1 LAFPRAGFPS
11 FSPAKPQKLF
21 SQKLLLS
28 RKQDQEVEV
37 LENKEMAAK
46 HMLLGAILE
55 RTGEASFMELAR
67 AYEIISRAP
76 INRNPILSPG
86 QNIFSG
92 TIVQISV
99 PARSLPEIQITK
111 DKEVI
116 AIGERALAP
125 LPAAQ
130 VTNLFSRMRGEQNE
144 QICLPSGPEE
154 SDSGSLSAGNR
165 SSRRNQWLKNRKLEM
180 IRRRPWLCQ
189 LSFRRIF
196 LFTSFFFLGRS
207 PRAGTYF
214 SSFAFFSFHS
224 QSPFLAEHPTME
236 ILPWLRQSFS
246 DVSSAP
252 APRFPLSSGPKTRNR
267 SFRHGRDSLQELL
280 PQPGA
285 PLCHRNYSEQS

>member
-1 LAFPRAGFPS
+1 MNTQMALKYLALGL
-11 FSPAKPQKLF
+11 SPAQVASIVGVSPSRI
-21 SQKLLLS
+21 SQLLS
-28 RKQDQEVEV
+28 CETTKAFLAKASAEKKEDQEVEV

-154 SDSGSLSAGNR
+154 SDSGSLPQETAAVSGSKIENR
-165 SSRRNQWLKNRKLEM
+165 EM

-189 LSFRRIF
+189 LFLQADFLVPFSGALTLSFSGAKPSGSAR
-196 LFTSFFFLGRS
+196 
-207 PRAGTYF
+207 F
-214 SSFAFFSFHS
+214 SSFFWFDQTF
-224 QSPFLAEHPTME
+224 PFLF
-236 ILPWLRQSFS
+236 LRSTSWKVF
-246 DVSSAP
+246 
-252 APRFPLSSGPKTRNR
+252 PRFSPGYVNPFLTSPQLRRPVFPLLRPRKKK
-267 SFRHGRDSLQELL
+267 
-280 PQPGA
+280 
-285 PLCHRNYSEQS
+285 